1 VLIVMACGVEV
12 VVAGSDVGGGT
23 VVDEVV
29 DDEAVIDEDAVDEV
43 VLVVAEGSD
52 LAGACLR
59 DGVSAAAQNAPT
71 MPKQDHLTKARRSTR
86 RIPHHTC
93 GQCLV
98 VLRPVAA
105 TE

>member
-12 VVAGSDVGGGT
+12 VVAGSDVAAAT

-29 DDEAVIDEDAVDEV
+29 VDEV
-43 VLVVAEGSD
+43 AVEEVVVAVVVGMAR
-52 LAGACLR
+52 LVAGACLR
-59 DGVSAAAQNAPT
+59 DGVNAAAQNAPT

-93 GQCLV
+93 GQRLV
-98 VLRPVAA
+98 VLRPAAA